1 MKQNELK
8 KSLYKGLKEL
18 GLSEAEINL
27 YSVSLELGQTSI
39 VNIAR
44 HMGISRP
51 NVYKVIA
58 GLETHGLAK
67 FSDKGKYARAFLVE
81 SPTVVLEMI
90 RKKREAMTEIDHNLV
105 SALPEL
111 VTKYHQG
118 QAPTKVKVLEG
129 KEQFLK
135 IFKQSLEEEKKEILF
150 FGATEDFIS
159 YISWTEERKWIT
171 HRVKKN
177 IFVKVLTLP
186 GKGGAEILRPQD
198 KEELRETRILK
209 GAWPF
214 LTSFQLFGNK
224 VVIWQPKTPLAVL
237 IEDQYIVEMMKSTF
251 DWIWER
257 SSAKID

>member
-1 MKQNELK
+1 MEQNKLK
-8 KSLYKGLKEL
+8 KSLYRGLKEL
-18 GLSEAEINL
+18 GLSESEINL

-58 GLETHGLAK
+58 GLESRGLAK
-67 FSDKGKYARAFLVE
+67 FSDMGKYARSFLVE
-81 SPTVVLEMI
+81 SPAAVLEMI
-90 RKKREAMTEIDHNLV
+90 RKKREAMSEIDHNFV
-105 SALPEL
+105 SALPDL

-118 QAPTKVKVLEG
+118 QTPTKVKVLEG

-159 YISWTEERKWIT
+159 FISWAEERKWIAK
-171 HRVKKN
+171 RVRKK
-177 IFVKVLTLP
+177 IFVRVLTLP

-198 KEELRETRILK
+198 KEEMRETRILK

-214 LTSFQLFGNK
+214 LTSFQLFANK
-224 VVIWQPKTPLAVL
+224 LVIWQPKTPLAVL
-237 IEDQYIVEMMKSTF
+237 IEDQYIVEMIKSMF
-251 DWIWER
+251 DLIWEH
-257 SSAKID
+257 SSDNIM

>member
-8 KSLYKGLKEL
+8 NSLYKGLKEL

-58 GLETHGLAK
+58 GLEGHGLAK

-90 RKKREAMTEIDHNLV
+90 RKKREAMTEIDHSLV
-105 SALPEL
+105 SALPSL

-118 QAPTKVKVLEG
+118 QTPTKVKVLEG

-135 IFKQSLEEEKKEILF
+135 IFDQSLEEENKNIMY
-150 FGATEDFIS
+150 FGAAHEFIGF
-159 YISWTEERKWIT
+159 ISWTAEKDWIK
-171 HRVKKN
+171 RRLKKN
-177 IFVKVLTLP
+177 IFLQALLLPSEDTETLRL
-186 GKGGAEILRPQD
+186 KD

-214 LTSFQLFGNK
+214 LTSFQLFGSK
-224 VVIWQPKTPLAVL
+224 VIIWQPKAPLAVV
-237 IEDQYIVEMMKSTF
+237 IEDQYIVEMMKSMF
-251 DWIWER
+251 DLIWER
-257 SSAKID
+257 SSANIS